1 MFRMRVYREEGEVLL
16 AASDEDVVGE
26 TLQGEG
32 VSLSVEA
39 SFYGEE
45 VADAET
51 VLRQLRTC
59 TMANLVGEE
68 VVALAVEHGHVDPD
82 SVAEVGG
89 VPHAQLAQM
98 RER

>member
-26 TLQGEG
+26 TLEGEG
-32 VSLSVEA
+32 VSLSVTA

-45 VADAET
+45 IADAET
-51 VLRQLRTC
+51 VLRQLGTC

-68 VVALAVEHGHVDPD
+68 VVALALEHGFVDPEA
-82 SVAEVGG
+82 VAEVDG
-89 VPHAQLAQM
+89 VPHAQLARM